1 MAKFMNVTKEIVKL
15 AGTSSVC
22 LVLGGV
28 VTAVTPPGVGL
39 LFKGATYVGSCV
51 VALAAADPIEKAIDS
66 KFNDLD
72 EIVEESKGY
81 VELYRQA
88 AELERQ
94 LKELKNEKM
103 KEES

>member
-51 VALAAADPIEKAIDS
+51 VALAAADPIERAVDKR
-66 KFNDLD
+66 FEDL
-72 EIVEESKGY
+72 EEMTEEAKGY

-94 LKELKNEKM
+94 LKELK
-103 KEES
+103 KENDKKES